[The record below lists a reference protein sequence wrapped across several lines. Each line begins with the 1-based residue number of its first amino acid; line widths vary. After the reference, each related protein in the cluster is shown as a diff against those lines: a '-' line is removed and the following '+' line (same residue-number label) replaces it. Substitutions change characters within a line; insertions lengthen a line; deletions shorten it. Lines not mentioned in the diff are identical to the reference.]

1 MASGVFARV
10 RDFIRRN
17 FVTGFLVAV
26 PFAVT
31 IACLAWV
38 WQQID
43 GPLNSFF
50 HFVTGNPSTEGP
62 WYKLYHA
69 MTASKF
75 GEAVIPLVGLLLIFF
90 IVVLLGMIMR
100 SFIGTQILRS
110 VELGLGRLP
119 LIGMLYGSIKQL
131 GEAFISRDGKSK
143 FQRAVAVQF
152 PYPGVW
158 AIGFVT
164 GPGENVLRYVKHDK
178 NTHMMVKTL
187 TVFVPT
193 SPLPTA
199 GFMLVVPESETM
211 VLDMAV
217 QDALKMVVSGG
228 MLAPIEQPVIDAKP
242 LPGSAGSEVKL
253 PLKA

>member
-1 MASGVFARV
+1 MRFLTGARN
-10 RDFIRRN
+10 FLRRN

-31 IACLAWV
+31 TACLAWV

-50 HFVTGNPSTEGP
+50 HLVTGNPSNEGP
-62 WYKLYHA
+62 WYKVYHA
-69 MTASKF
+69 LTASKF
-75 GEAVIPLVGLLLIFF
+75 GEAVIPLVGLLLI
-90 IVVLLGMIMR
+90 ILVVVLLGMIMR

-110 VELGLGRLP
+110 IELGVGRLP

-131 GEAFISRDGKSK
+131 GEAFISREGKSK

-152 PYPGVW
+152 PCPGTW

-164 GPGENVLRYVKHDK
+164 GPGDNMLRYVSKEK
-178 NTHMMVKTL
+178 NALSGMAMV
-187 TVFVPT
+187 TVFVPC

-199 GFMLVVPESETM
+199 GFTLIVPVAETM
-211 VLDMAV
+211 DLEMTV

-228 MLAPIEQPVIDAKP
+228 MLAPIEPQLGLDAKP
-242 LPGSAGSEVKL
+242 LPKPPSQL
-253 PLKA
+253 PARIEA